1 MEHSKFLYSAVYGFD
16 NDAVMRFFEE
26 AGCPLKTERGQRVFP
41 KSDHSSDIIKVL
53 EQRLKRLEVNVLLDT
68 EIKEIHV
75 KELLENSQEENK
87 DSDQNK
93 KTKKKG
99 NYRSQVAS
107 VELFYKKQV
116 KNSKECRPSNYC
128 YGWVFLCAYR
138 IDRGRVPIC

>member
-93 KTKKKG
+93 KNKEKRKL
-99 NYRSQVAS
+99 SFAS
-107 VELFYKKQV
+107 CFCRIILQ
-116 KNSKECRPSNYC
+116 KNR
-128 YGWVFLCAYR
+128 
-138 IDRGRVPIC
+138 